1 MENLKRLGEKRQ
13 KQKLTDKNIMETEVT
28 SNKRTN
34 LAIVSDREI
43 VMSRVFDAP
52 RALIFK
58 IYTDRKHI
66 PQFWGPSKYT
76 TIVDRLEVRVGG
88 IWRFIQRDARGKE
101 FAFNGVFKE
110 INSPKRLV
118 YTFKFEGM
126 PGHVILETLTFE
138 ETNGKTTLTATALF
152 QNIED
157 RDGMLNSGME
167 SGAAESWDRLAEL
180 LEALKRK

>member
-1 MENLKRLGEKRQ
+1 MEA
-13 KQKLTDKNIMETEVT
+13 EVT
-28 SNKRTN
+28 SNNCTQM
-34 LAIVSDREI
+34 AIVSDREV

-52 RALIFK
+52 RALMFK
-58 IYTDRKHI
+58 IYTDPKHI

-88 IWRFIQRDARGKE
+88 LWRFIQRDSKGKE

-118 YTFKFEGM
+118 YTFEFEDM
-126 PGHVILETLTFE
+126 PGHIILETLTFE
-138 ETNGKTTLTATALF
+138 ENNGKTTLTATVLF

-157 RDGMLNSGME
+157 FDGMVNSGME
-167 SGAAESWDRLAEL
+167 AGAAESWDRLADL
-180 LEALKRK
+180 LDRSKKQNIYDHH